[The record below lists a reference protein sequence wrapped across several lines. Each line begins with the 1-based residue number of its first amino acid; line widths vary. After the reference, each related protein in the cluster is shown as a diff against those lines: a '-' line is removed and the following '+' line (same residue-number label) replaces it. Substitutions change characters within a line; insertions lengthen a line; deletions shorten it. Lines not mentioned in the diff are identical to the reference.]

1 MYLSCLKAGA
11 QTDLQFLENE
21 TSRYLSHQIFSF
33 SRVWI
38 HVHNSQSA
46 RAFHQVDFILNIGS
60 IQVEDAQMKKAHH

>member
-21 TSRYLSHQIFSF
+21 TSRYLSHHIFSF

-38 HVHNSQSA
+38 HVGQSA
-46 RAFHQVDFILNIGS
+46 RAFHRVDFILNIGS
-60 IQVEDAQMKKAHH
+60 TQVEDAQMKKAHL